1 MSLENT
7 LASAVSAGHL
17 LPASQ
22 ENILALLASSSNP
35 LYRASI
41 EELATAGQW
50 AELNDRFFQKLKF
63 GTGGLRGRTI
73 GKVVTS
79 AERGSAPAELRPEH
93 PCVGTNAM
101 NFYNIGRATRGLVA
115 YIRAY
120 RANAGLSGRPSI
132 VFAHDTRHFSAE
144 FAHFCA
150 KIATDLGADVFLF
163 DSCRATPVMSFAVRT
178 LRTDAG
184 VMLTASHNPA
194 HDNGFKVNFNDGAGI
209 VEPHASGIIAQV
221 NAITAESYQALPE
234 SEQGKITLLGAD
246 IDTPYLERVETL
258 MLRPELLQNEAAK
271 KLKIVFT
278 ALHGTG
284 GVHVPVILKKLG
296 FNFLTVPEQDIQDG
310 RFPTVKSPNPENAP
324 ALQMAV
330 DLANQEGAD
339 IVIGTDPDCDRMGV
353 GVRDAAGQMVLLTG
367 NQTGALMAW
376 YRIKT
381 MLDLGILTPTN
392 LNRAVLLKT
401 FVTSPM
407 QDTIAT
413 KYGVKVVNTLT
424 GFKWI
429 SSKLAKYEAAL
440 PADILSRYR
449 DLTAPESRAA
459 RLEHSTFMVLGDEES
474 YGYMGDDF
482 SRDKDGNGAVVRGR
496 GQRPRA
502 RRQPRLSR
510 QVRLHPGPARWKC
523 IPRNPPGRGGG
534 RRPGGRR
541 PRDQV
546 PRVREGPAALPWK
559 ELGVDIVIESTG
571 LFTEAEKAKGHITAG
586 AKKVIISAPAKN
598 EDITVVMG
606 VNDEK
611 YDPAKHHIISNAS
624 CTTNCLAPVVH
635 VLLKEGFGIAE
646 GLMTTVHSYTA
657 TQKTVDGPSKKDWK
671 GGRSAAIN
679 IIPSTTGA
687 AKAVASSARKSK
699 ASSPAWPSACR
710 PRPSRSSTSP

>member
-482 SRDKDGNGAVVRGR
+482 SRDKDGNGAVVMFAELAAYAASRG
-496 GQRPRA
+496 
-502 RRQPRLSR
+502 L
-510 QVRLHPGPARWKC
+510 
-523 IPRNPPGRGGG
+523 
-534 RRPGGRR
+534 
-541 PRDQV
+541 
-546 PRVREGPAALPWK
+546 
-559 ELGVDIVIESTG
+559 
-571 LFTEAEKAKGHITAG
+571 
-586 AKKVIISAPAKN
+586 
-598 EDITVVMG
+598 TVVG
-606 VNDEK
+606 LLDEIYAEVGYFLEVNQSK
-611 YDPAKHHIISNAS
+611 
-624 CTTNCLAPVVH
+624 VF
-635 VLLKEGFGIAE
+635 EGAE
-646 GLMTTVHSYTA
+646 
-657 TQKTVDGPSKKDWK
+657 
-671 GGRSAAIN
+671 
-679 IIPSTTGA
+679 GA
-687 AKAVASSARKSK
+687 AKIAALANSYAAQPPTLVDGSPVASVRNF
-699 ASSPAWPSACR
+699 ASDLILDEEGIEVPKEKMLFVDLADGRSFAV
-710 PRPSRSSTSP
+710 RPSGTEPKIKYYLFGRQVPLSSQPMSADELSAAKHQVTQSLATLWSWIEGDIDQRLA